1 MPPSFVVSI
10 TDEFEDTFTLNEVK
24 DKVQNAGNNSWK
36 PFFKEGVEEM
46 EVEAITSFPSNAT
59 KEDIR
64 HDFSFYTPS
73 CRNVRVKVFY
83 F

>member
-1 MPPSFVVSI
+1 MPKSFVVCI
-10 TDEFEDTFTLNEVK
+10 TDELEDTFTLNEVK

-36 PFFKEGVEEM
+36 TFFKEGVEEM
-46 EVEAITSFPSNAT
+46 DVETITRLQSNAT